1 MFQQL
6 GISRLLSL
14 ALLTICAA
22 VHAQAPTGTILGTV
36 TDNTGAV
43 IPNATITITNK
54 ATNVPRTTLTNA
66 EGIYSAPALPPGEYE
81 VRAEGQGFRTLLRAA
96 TVITGGNTTVDMS
109 MTLGEA
115 RQVVTVE
122 AAPAQVNYESN
133 TVQGVI
139 ERQTIQDLPLNGRS
153 ALQLASL
160 QPGVS
165 IQPGSTSQFN
175 AIVNISVF
183 GDNAGATAGSGVGIL
198 MTVDGGTINDEM
210 EGGTSMN
217 LSQEVVQEF
226 QLSQNTFDLSTGIGA
241 SGALNIVTRSG
252 SNTLHGSGYFFFRDH
267 NMAAYPLLA
276 RNPLFPDP
284 FFARRNPGFSLGGP
298 IKKDKLFFFVNY
310 EHLSQT
316 AVTLV
321 QEDLSS
327 LQALNGAYAN
337 PYHYNLFTSRF
348 DYRMTPK
355 NTLFVRFTHDGNA
368 GFGPYFGTPVPSNMN
383 FNNNWS
389 DQSIVGLTTV
399 ITPALVSDF
408 RFQYHYWQ
416 NNVTDATAAQCQAP
430 CVGTGLPALLTA
442 LPSGTFLAGTSVNSP
457 QLRQARSFE
466 WKESMSW
473 QKGTHR
479 IAFGLEYEHM
489 RTKVAP
495 WDYCDPG
502 CDYVYS
508 PEFIQGLPLGPFAA
522 VLFPNLP
529 STIRSNQDLL
539 NLPIL
544 NLPSSI
550 YSGTGVGN
558 GTFPG
563 LYQHGQ
569 GGINQRLHP
578 YIQDSWKIRPT
589 FTLNYGLAYDY
600 ESGLFY
606 SNLPLPQYLA
616 PILKGQTNG
625 VPYGLNATPPN
636 THDFSPSIGFAW
648 ALGKDKKTVIRGGG
662 GIYWDTQPI
671 WQHFREGAAIG
682 PPGDGRTTL
691 AASAF
696 TNTIPG
702 IQVISAQGINPLP
715 VGSPI
720 PLGALTTMTLG
731 QFLQVVNQELPTL
744 QQQLT
749 PIPPSGGPFSVTGI
763 DIAKQGVEIYPSHF
777 PLLRSYQTNIGVQRQ
792 IGSDMVLSIDWAR
805 RQGENSNLGELD
817 LNRFTRYIDGVQTP
831 VIPMCAP
838 SQYYKPGQ
846 ECSTGSITFWV
857 PEGRTVYDG
866 LLVQM
871 IKRPSHRFNV
881 VVSYA
886 MQKSLV
892 EDPTQN
898 LGNYFSGYGP
908 TPGLP
913 RHNLNVAGTVTLPL
927 GFTLS
932 LNSSVLSRTPQEPL
946 IPGVDILGNGT
957 ANGGNTALSIVTPGN
972 QFNCF
977 GYSCGKSDLVKAV
990 TYFNTNWAGKT
1001 GGDGNPIPQVVIPP
1015 HYQFGDPSFAQ
1026 DFRITKNFAYK
1037 ERFKFSIFGE
1047 FFNAFNIA
1055 NLTYPNFTLDTL
1067 APGCTLKN
1075 GAFASCSG
1083 GATQSYSFGQPT
1095 NRTQSIFGSAGP
1107 RAIQVG
1113 GRFTF

>member
-1 MFQQL
+1 MFEQP
-6 GISRLLSL
+6 SRVMLLFL
-14 ALLTICAA
+14 ALLAMC
-22 VHAQAPTGTILGTV
+22 VGLYAQAPTGTILGTV

-43 IPNATITITNK
+43 IPSANITITNK
-54 ATNVPRTTLTNA
+54 ATNVARTTVTNA
-66 EGIYSAPALPPGEYE
+66 EGIYSAPALQPGDYE
-81 VRAEGQGFRTLLRAA
+81 VRAEVQGFRTLVRNA
-96 TVITGGNTTVDMS
+96 TVLTGSNTTVDMN

-122 AAPAQVNYESN
+122 AATAQVNYESN

-139 ERQTIQDLPLNGRS
+139 ERGTIQDLPLNGRS
-153 ALQLASL
+153 AYQLASL
-160 QPGVS
+160 EPGVS
-165 IQPGSTSQFN
+165 VQAGSTSQFN

-198 MTVDGGTINDEM
+198 QTVDGGTINDEM

-252 SNTLHGSGYFFFRDH
+252 SNDFHGSGYFFFRDH
-267 NMAAYPLLA
+267 NMSAYPLLA
-276 RNPLFPDP
+276 RNPLFSDP
-284 FFARRNPGFSLGGP
+284 FFARRNPGLWLGGP
-298 IKKDKLFFFVNY
+298 IKKDKLFFFFNY

-316 AVTLV
+316 AVDLV
-321 QEDLSS
+321 QEDLPS
-327 LQALNGAYAN
+327 LQGLNGAYPE
-337 PYHYNLFTSRF
+337 PYHYNLYTARF
-348 DYRMTPK
+348 DYKLSAK
-355 NTLFVRFTHDGNA
+355 NTLFLRYTHDGNA
-368 GFGPYFGTPVPSNMN
+368 GFGPYFGTPLPSNEN
-383 FNNNWS
+383 FNDNWS
-389 DQSIVGLTTV
+389 DQSIIGLTTV

-416 NNVTDATAAQCQAP
+416 NNVLDSTSAQCQPP
-430 CVGTGLPALLTA
+430 CIGFGLPSILTA
-442 LPSGTFLAGTSVNSP
+442 LPSATFLAGTSVNSP

-466 WKESMSW
+466 WKEGLSW

-479 IAFGLEYEHM
+479 IAFGIDYEHM
-489 RTKVAP
+489 KTKVAP

-502 CDYVYS
+502 CDYVFS
-508 PEFIQGLPLGPFAA
+508 PEFVQGALGDFTS
-522 VLFPNLP
+522 VLFPHLP
-529 STIRSNQDLL
+529 TTITSNQDLL

-544 NLPSSI
+544 NLPSSL

-569 GGINQRLHP
+569 GGVNQRIHP
-578 YIQDSWKIRPT
+578 YIQDSWKVRPNLT
-589 FTLNYGLAYDY
+589 VNFGIGYDL
-600 ESGLFY
+600 ETGLFY
-606 SNLPLPQYLA
+606 SNLPLPQYLS
-616 PILKGQTNG
+616 PILQGQTGG
-625 VPYGLNATPPN
+625 VPSGLGATQPN
-636 THDFSPSIGFAW
+636 TTDFSPAVGFAW
-648 ALGKDKKTVIRGGG
+648 AIGKDKKTVIRGGG

-696 TNTIPG
+696 TNSIPG
-702 IQVISAQGINPLP
+702 VQVISAEGVKPLP
-715 VGSPI
+715 IGAPL
-720 PLGALTTMTLG
+720 PLGAFTTMTLG
-731 QFLQVVNQELPTL
+731 QFLQIVNQQLPVL
-744 QQQLT
+744 AQQLT
-749 PIPPSGGPFSVTGI
+749 PIPPSSGPYSVTGI

-777 PLLRSYQTNIGVQRQ
+777 PLLRSYQTNIGVQRDL
-792 IGSDMVLSIDWAR
+792 GHDMILAVDWAR
-805 RQGENSNLGELD
+805 RQGENTNLGELD
-817 LNRFTRYIDGVQTP
+817 LNRFTRYINGVQSP
-831 VIPMCAP
+831 VIPFCEP
-838 SQYYKPGQ
+838 NQYYKPGQ

-866 LLVQM
+866 LLVKLN
-871 IKRPSHRFNV
+871 KRFSHGFNFIA
-881 VVSYA
+881 SYA
-886 MQKSLV
+886 LQKSLA

-913 RHNLNVAGTVTLPL
+913 RHNLNVAGTVNLPW

-932 LNSSVLSRTPQEPL
+932 MNSSIMSRTPQEPL

-957 ANGGNTALSIVTPGN
+957 ANGGNTALSIVSQN
-972 QFNCF
+972 DQFNCF
-977 GYSCGKSDLVKAV
+977 GYSCGKSELVKAV
-990 TYFNTNWAGKT
+990 QYFNANWAGKT
-1001 GGDGNPIPQVVIPP
+1001 GGDGNSIPQVVIPP
-1015 HYQFGDPSFAQ
+1015 DFQFGDPTFAQ
-1026 DFRITKNFAYK
+1026 DFRVTKNFSFK
-1037 ERFKFSIFGE
+1037 ERYKLSVFGE

-1055 NLTYPNFTLDTL
+1055 NLVYPNFALDTL
-1067 APGCTLKN
+1067 APGCKLSN
-1075 GAFASCSG
+1075 GAY
-1083 GATQSYSFGQPT
+1083 ATGCPADSPQTYAFGQPT
-1095 NRTQSIFGSAGP
+1095 NRTPGIFGSAGP

>member
-1 MFQQL
+1 MPFC
-6 GISRLLSL
+6 LSKPKLAMLVGL
-14 ALLTICAA
+14 ALSS
-22 VHAQAPTGTILGTV
+22 VVRAQAPTGTILGTV
-36 TDNTGAV
+36 KDSSGALV
-43 IPNATITITNK
+43 SNAKLTITNK
-54 ATNVPRTTLTNA
+54 ATNISREMLA
-66 EGIYSAPALPPGEYE
+66 DAQGFYSAPALPPGNYE
-81 VRAEGQGFRTLLRAA
+81 VRVEAAGFRT
-96 TVITGGNTTVDMS
+96 TVRDAEVTAGNNTTVDIN

-122 AAPAQVNYESN
+122 AASAQVNYETN

-139 ERQTIQDLPLNGRS
+139 DRQTIQDLPLNGRS

-160 QPGVS
+160 EPGVS

-198 MTVDGGTINDEM
+198 MTADGGTINDEM

-252 SNTLHGSGYFFFRDH
+252 TNGLHGSGYFFFRDH

-284 FFARRNPGFSLGGP
+284 FFARRNPGFWLGGP

-321 QEDLSS
+321 QQDLPS

-337 PYHYNLFTSRF
+337 PYHYNLFTARF
-348 DYRMTPK
+348 DYRVSAK
-355 NTLFVRFTHDGNA
+355 NTLFVRYTHDGNA

-389 DQSIVGLTTV
+389 DQSIMGLTTV
-399 ITPALVSDF
+399 LTPTLVSDF

-416 NNVTDATAAQCQAP
+416 NNVTDATAAQCPSP
-430 CVGTGLPALLTA
+430 CIGTGLPALLTA

-466 WKESMSW
+466 WKEGLSW
-473 QKGTHR
+473 QKRSHR
-479 IAFGLEYEHM
+479 ISFGLDYEHM
-489 RTKVAP
+489 KTKVAP

-502 CDYVYS
+502 CDYVFS
-508 PEFIQGLPLGPFAA
+508 PEFVQGALGDFAS

-529 STIRSNQDLL
+529 AKISSNQDLL

-563 LYQHGQ
+563 LYQHDQ
-569 GGINQRLHP
+569 GGINQRFHP
-578 YIQDSWKIRPT
+578 YIQDSWKVRPN
-589 FTLNYGLAYDY
+589 FTLNYGLGYDL
-600 ESGLFY
+600 ETGLFY

-616 PILKGQTNG
+616 PILEGQTNG

-636 THDFSPSIGFAW
+636 KRDFSPSIGFAW
-648 ALGKDKKTVIRGGG
+648 AIGNDKKTVIRAGG

-702 IQVISAQGINPLP
+702 ILVISAEGVKPLP
-715 VGSPI
+715 VGAPL

-731 QFLQVVNQELPTL
+731 QFLEVVNQQLPTL
-744 QQQLT
+744 EQQLT
-749 PIPPSGGPFSVTGI
+749 PIPPRNGAFSATGI

-777 PLLRSYQTNIGVQRQ
+777 PLLRSYQTNIGVQREL
-792 IGSDMVLSIDWAR
+792 GHDMVLSVDWAR
-805 RQGENSNLGELD
+805 RQGENTNLGELD
-817 LNRFTRYIDGVQTP
+817 LNRFTRYINGVQTP
-831 VIPMCAP
+831 VIPMCDP
-838 SQYYKPGQ
+838 SQYYRPGQ

-866 LLVQM
+866 LLVKLN
-871 IKRPSHRFNV
+871 KRFSHGFNFIA
-881 VVSYA
+881 SYA

-908 TPGLP
+908 TPMLP
-913 RHNLNVAGTVTLPL
+913 RHNLNVAGTVNLPW

-932 LNSSVLSRTPQEPL
+932 INSAIMSRTPQEPL

-957 ANGGNTALSIVTPGN
+957 ANGGNTALSIVSPGN

-990 TYFNTNWAGKT
+990 SYFNANWAGKT
-1001 GGDGNPIPQVVIPP
+1001 GGDGNTIPQVVIPP
-1015 HYQFGDPSFAQ
+1015 DYQFGDPTFAQ
-1026 DFRITKNFAYK
+1026 DFRITKNFVLK
-1037 ERFKFSIFGE
+1037 ERYKFSVFGE

-1067 APGCTLKN
+1067 ANGCTLTN

-1083 GATQSYSFGQPT
+1083 GAAQSNAFGQPT

>member
-6 GISRLLSL
+6 GMSRLLSL
-14 ALLTICAA
+14 ALLTICAG

-54 ATNVPRTTLTNA
+54 ATNVLRTTFTNT

-160 QPGVS
+160 EPGVS

-416 NNVTDATAAQCQAP
+416 NNVTDATAAQ
-430 CVGTGLPALLTA
+430 
-442 LPSGTFLAGTSVNSP
+442 
-457 QLRQARSFE
+457 
-466 WKESMSW
+466 
-473 QKGTHR
+473 
-479 IAFGLEYEHM
+479 YE
-489 RTKVAP
+489 R
-495 WDYCDPG
+495 
-502 CDYVYS
+502 
-508 PEFIQGLPLGPFAA
+508 LFAE
-522 VLFPNLP
+522 
-529 STIRSNQDLL
+529 R
-539 NLPIL
+539 
-544 NLPSSI
+544 
-550 YSGTGVGN
+550 
-558 GTFPG
+558 
-563 LYQHGQ
+563 
-569 GGINQRLHP
+569 
-578 YIQDSWKIRPT
+578 
-589 FTLNYGLAYDY
+589 
-600 ESGLFY
+600 
-606 SNLPLPQYLA
+606 
-616 PILKGQTNG
+616 
-625 VPYGLNATPPN
+625 
-636 THDFSPSIGFAW
+636 
-648 ALGKDKKTVIRGGG
+648 
-662 GIYWDTQPI
+662 
-671 WQHFREGAAIG
+671 
-682 PPGDGRTTL
+682 
-691 AASAF
+691 
-696 TNTIPG
+696 
-702 IQVISAQGINPLP
+702 
-715 VGSPI
+715 
-720 PLGALTTMTLG
+720 
-731 QFLQVVNQELPTL
+731 
-744 QQQLT
+744 
-749 PIPPSGGPFSVTGI
+749 
-763 DIAKQGVEIYPSHF
+763 
-777 PLLRSYQTNIGVQRQ
+777 
-792 IGSDMVLSIDWAR
+792 
-805 RQGENSNLGELD
+805 
-817 LNRFTRYIDGVQTP
+817 
-831 VIPMCAP
+831 
-838 SQYYKPGQ
+838 
-846 ECSTGSITFWV
+846 
-857 PEGRTVYDG
+857 
-866 LLVQM
+866 
-871 IKRPSHRFNV
+871 
-881 VVSYA
+881 
-886 MQKSLV
+886 
-892 EDPTQN
+892 
-898 LGNYFSGYGP
+898 
-908 TPGLP
+908 
-913 RHNLNVAGTVTLPL
+913 
-927 GFTLS
+927 
-932 LNSSVLSRTPQEPL
+932 
-946 IPGVDILGNGT
+946 
-957 ANGGNTALSIVTPGN
+957 
-972 QFNCF
+972 
-977 GYSCGKSDLVKAV
+977 KSD
-990 TYFNTNWAGKT
+990 
-1001 GGDGNPIPQVVIPP
+1001 
-1015 HYQFGDPSFAQ
+1015 
-1026 DFRITKNFAYK
+1026 
-1037 ERFKFSIFGE
+1037 E
-1047 FFNAFNIA
+1047 
-1055 NLTYPNFTLDTL
+1055 
-1067 APGCTLKN
+1067 
-1075 GAFASCSG
+1075 
-1083 GATQSYSFGQPT
+1083 
-1095 NRTQSIFGSAGP
+1095 
-1107 RAIQVG
+1107 
-1113 GRFTF
+1113 